1 MHGNQHAGLVWKMR
15 DKQNFRSILQVGLV
29 EFQEISGLSHGLADM
44 NGLLFVY
51 WDEFSLILESLL
63 CVLLLSFVLP
73 FQCSGCSDGL

>member
-51 WDEFSLILESLL
+51 CDEFSLILESLL

-73 FQCSGCSDGL
+73 FQCSGYSDGL

>member
-1 MHGNQHAGLVWKMR
+1 MR
-15 DKQNFRSILQVGLV
+15 DKQNFRSILQVELV

-73 FQCSGCSDGL
+73 FQYSGYSDGL